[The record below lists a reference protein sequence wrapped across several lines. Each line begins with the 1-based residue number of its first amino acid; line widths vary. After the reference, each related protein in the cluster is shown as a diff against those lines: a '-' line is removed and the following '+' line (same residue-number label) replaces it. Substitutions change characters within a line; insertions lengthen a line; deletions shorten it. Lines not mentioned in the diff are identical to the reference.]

1 MRDTEAFD
9 DILSTIGNTPVVR
22 LRRIVPQESA
32 VIYAKVESFN
42 PMGSVKD
49 RIAKGMVEDGERRGL
64 IKEGTVLIEPTS
76 GNTGLG
82 LAMVSAVKGYR
93 LILTMPDTMSVERRA
108 LLAALGAELVLTPGA
123 LGMRGAVEKAESL
136 VRSIPNSLMLKQ
148 FSNPANPSTHELTT
162 AAEIVAEFNSLDAFV
177 AGVGTGGTI
186 TGVGRAL
193 RRQYPGIR
201 IVAVEP
207 NESAVL
213 SGERPGAHA
222 IQGIGAGFIPEILDT
237 SAYDEIVRVASNDAK
252 MMTRALA
259 RKEGLMVGVSS
270 GAAVHAALKIAK
282 DLEQDKSVLVML
294 PDTGERYLST
304 DLFEEKSHD

>member
-1 MRDTEAFD
+1 MSDTEAFD

-49 RIAKGMVEDGERRGL
+49 RIAKGMIEDSERRGL

-123 LGMRGAVEKAESL
+123 LGMRGAVQKAEDL
-136 VRSIPNSLMLKQ
+136 ERSTPNSLMLKQ
-148 FSNPANPSTHELTT
+148 FSNPANPDTHELTT
-162 AAEIVAEFNSLDAFV
+162 AAEIIAEFNSLDAFV

-193 RRQYPGIR
+193 RREFPGIR

-213 SGERPGAHA
+213 SGERPGAHE
-222 IQGIGAGFIPEILDT
+222 IQGIGAGFIPEVLDT
-237 SAYDEIVRVASNDAK
+237 SAYDEIVRVTSNDAK
-252 MMTRALA
+252 KMTRALA
-259 RKEGLMVGVSS
+259 REEGLMVGVSS

-282 DLEQDKSVLVML
+282 ELERDRSVLVML